1 MNQKSQNYCPTPLDD
16 VKVELPS
23 ELLENI
29 ELLAKNVHEEWARK
43 RIGEGWQY
51 GHQRDDVKKLHP
63 SLILY
68 DELSEE
74 EKEYDR
80 QTALSTL
87 KMVISLGFRIE

>member
-1 MNQKSQNYCPTPLDD
+1 MQNYHPDP
-16 VKVELPS
+16 KNMNGIELPS
-23 ELLENI
+23 ELLENM

-43 RIGEGWQY
+43 RIEEGWQY
-51 GHQRDDVKKLHP
+51 GPQRDDVKKLHP
-63 SLILY
+63 SLIPY
-68 DELSEE
+68 HELSEE